1 MSNVEPRPVSPAK
14 SVSPAK
20 PLASELAS
28 FSKTSTGSGGVLSN
42 ADDSLNRSG
51 ESRGAS
57 LRNEETVPLLDDSP
71 SNTSPSTL
79 VQHQLP
85 DAKAAAESRAA
96 KSSRGRW
103 RISLREYMGLV
114 TIVILSIGLAFS
126 IQRLRY
132 LEIEVTKLR
141 EETGYLQKTEPGQLA
156 AARAPSDQ
164 PLTYRVRVRVP
175 AGPTKFRVAYSSVW
189 PRDAATPRWY
199 GAVPLPAGESV
210 VTIRILE
217 DPRDKRWKIASLVS
231 SIEGNQ
237 RMATVLPP
245 PHVTIFRGSH
255 DVLST
260 GVGRETLAVQQTD
273 SIRILDE
280 RWLVGEGGLLLYGDR
295 APRTDQVGI
304 YAELQPDVGPL

>member
-14 SVSPAK
+14 
-20 PLASELAS
+20 PLASEIAS
-28 FSKTSTGSGGVLSN
+28 FSKTSAGAGGTPST

-51 ESRGAS
+51 GLHGVSMPNDSVPTTSCSNLVEDQLPGP
-57 LRNEETVPLLDDSP
+57 EETAGS
-71 SNTSPSTL
+71 
-79 VQHQLP
+79 
-85 DAKAAAESRAA
+85 KAA
-96 KSSRGRW
+96 KSGGSRW

-126 IQRLRY
+126 IERLRY
-132 LEIEVTKLR
+132 LELEVTTMR
-141 EETGYLQKTEPGQLA
+141 AETGYLQETEPGQIA

-175 AGPTKFRVAYSSVW
+175 TGPTKFRVAYSSVW
-189 PRDAATPRWY
+189 PSEAATPQWY
-199 GAVPLPAGESV
+199 GAVPLPAGESI

-231 SIEGNQ
+231 SLEGNQ

-260 GVGRETLAVQQTD
+260 GVGRETQAVQQTG

-295 APRTDQVGI
+295 APRTDQVGV